1 MTNNKEAYFCYDEKN
16 PSFEFAIF
24 WGAEKGFL
32 RLEIIMNDFTVFK
45 CIIIYI
51 YI

>member
-24 WGAEKGFL
+24 GGRK
-32 RLEIIMNDFTVFK
+32 RVFSGWR
-45 CIIIYI
+45 
-51 YI
+51 